1 MHPATPSAF
10 VLCFM
15 AHFFLKLHIYIY
27 MVFFIKRF
35 FKCCRRLGHCI
46 MRLVGVTFDS
56 GIISIIFDVNSIV
69 VCMLEVAKE
78 KFCLL

>member
-1 MHPATPSAF
+1 
-10 VLCFM
+10 
-15 AHFFLKLHIYIY
+15 
-27 MVFFIKRF
+27 MVFFIKRL

-78 KFCLL
+78 QFCLL

>member
-15 AHFFLKLHIYIY
+15 AHFFLKLHIY

-35 FKCCRRLGHCI
+35 FKCCRQLGNCI
-46 MRLVGVTFDS
+46 MRLVCVTFDS
-56 GIISIIFDVNSIV
+56 GIISIIFDVNSTV

-78 KFCLL
+78 QFCLL